1 MSKYSRMAQKPV
13 PQSEPLNERQV
24 QNNAGGFVFAID
36 DWGRL
41 DRFLILGSDAPTYY
55 QTAKDLTKE
64 NTGCVERCWT
74 VDSGRTA
81 DRIAEISN
89 SGRAPKND
97 PAIYALAMGAT
108 HASQEARRAALAT
121 VPDVCRTSTHLF
133 MFVDLCR
140 VLGRG
145 WGRSLKR
152 AVARWY
158 ETKTAGDLAYQAV
171 KYRAR
176 EGYTHKRL
184 LQLSHPRV
192 SLTPGILLPAKEALY
207 RWICGKE
214 LDADRAQMLPAIVA
228 GHLHAM
234 NPETP
239 KKNLIELIQDH
250 RLPWEAIPTEATK
263 DPEVWAAM
271 LPTLGLTAVIRNLGK
286 MTAHGALTPLSEAVA
301 TVVTRL
307 SSQDEIRRSRVHPFQ
322 ILQAMAVYKSG
333 KGFRGS
339 LSWQPVPSVVAAL
352 DRAFYMAFSNVKASG
367 KRTLVALDVSG
378 SMDSPLGDSCLRVHE
393 AAAAMAMV
401 TVRTEPNHHV
411 MAFSQGFMEL
421 PITAADSL
429 NDVMR
434 KTSDLPHMGTDCA
447 LPMVWALRKKVPV
460 DTFLI
465 YTDNETWFGS
475 VHPMEALRR
484 YRAEMKIPAKMV
496 VVGMTSTEF
505 SIADPQDGGCLDCVG
520 FDSSAP
526 SLIADFA
533 RG

>member
-24 QNNAGGFVFAID
+24 QNAAGGFVFAID

-55 QTAKDLTKE
+55 QTAKALTKE
-64 NTGCVERCWT
+64 NAACVTRCWT
-74 VDSGRTA
+74 ADPGRTA

-97 PAIYALAMGAT
+97 PAIYALAMGAS
-108 HASQEARRAALAT
+108 HANQEARRAALAT

-158 ETKTAGDLAYQAV
+158 ETKDAGDLAYQAV

-184 LQLSHPRV
+184 LQLSHPKATGV
-192 SLTPGILLPAKEALY
+192 AGQEKATVY
-207 RWICGKE
+207 RWICGKKDDGPRQVPKIIIAHE
-214 LDADRAQMLPAIVA
+214 QAMAPTTSRVALIGLIRA
-228 GHLHAM
+228 
-234 NPETP
+234 N
-239 KKNLIELIQDH
+239 K
-250 RLPWEAIPTEATK
+250 LPWEAIPTEATK

-286 MTAHGALTPLSEAVA
+286 MTSYGALVPLSEAVA
-301 TVVTRL
+301 TVVSRL
-307 SSQDEIRRSRVHPFQ
+307 SSQEEIRKARVHPFQ

-339 LSWQPVPSVVAAL
+339 LHWQPVPSVVAAL
-352 DRAFYMAFSNVKASG
+352 DRAFYMAFANVESSG
-367 KRTLVALDVSG
+367 KRTMVALDVSG
-378 SMDSPLGDSCLRVHE
+378 SMDSRFQDSSLSVRE

-401 TVRTEPNHHV
+401 TVRREPNHAI
-411 MAFSQGFMEL
+411 MAFARGFVPL
-421 PITAADSL
+421 DISAADSL
-429 NDVMR
+429 ATVVE
-434 KTSDLPHMGTDCA
+434 KTSRLGMDGTDCA
-447 LPMVWALRKKVPV
+447 QPMLFALRRKIPV
-460 DTFLI
+460 DVFAV
-465 YTDNETWFGS
+465 YTDNETWAGRM
-475 VHPMEALRR
+475 HPPAALQL
-484 YRAEMKIPAKMV
+484 YRKEMKIPAKLI
-496 VVGMTSTEF
+496 VVGMTSSGF
-505 SIADPQDGGCLDCVG
+505 SIADPNDGGMLDVVG

-526 SLIADFA
+526 SLIADFS